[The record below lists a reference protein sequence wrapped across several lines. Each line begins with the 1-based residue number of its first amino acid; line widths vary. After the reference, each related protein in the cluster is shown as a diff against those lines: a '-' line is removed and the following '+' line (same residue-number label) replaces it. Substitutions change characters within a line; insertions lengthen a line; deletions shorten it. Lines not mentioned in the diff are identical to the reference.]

1 MAFYKDTSPWT
12 INGEKISVVD
22 SNEHLGLKV
31 SGTDEERRNVDEN
44 ISKCR
49 SSLFSLLGPAFAYKC
64 LLSPAVQL
72 HIWRTCCLPVLL
84 SGLPALPIRPTVA
97 KSLRLFHN
105 KIMRGIL
112 KLSKSCPI
120 PALHFLLGELPVE
133 GVLHIR
139 TLGLIQNIW
148 SNPTLTI
155 NHMVTYILKMCD
167 GNSSTWSNHVQLLC
181 QQYGLPSPLSLLQS
195 SQPATKLSWRTLV
208 KTKVTAWQEKVLRA
222 RSEENSKMKYLNV
235 QLSGL
240 SGRPHPVLQNIHTTQ
255 DVKKLRI
262 QLKFLTCD
270 FLTNDRI
277 AMDRPSVSHLCDLC
291 LDSRDTI
298 EHVLASCIATAEV
311 RRRLFPE
318 LLNTVAQVQPM
329 CSILLCNPPPSIL
342 TQFVIDCTSLNLP
355 SSYRVPAHNP
365 NISKI
370 CKISRDWCF
379 AISSERSR
387 LLKQLDNK

>member
-1 MAFYKDTSPWT
+1 MITLAWR
-12 INGEKISVVD
+12 
-22 SNEHLGLKV
+22 LLAA
-31 SGTDEERRNVDEN
+31 GTDEEQINVDEN
-44 ISKCR
+44 IRKCR

-84 SGLPALPIRPTVA
+84 SGLPALPIRPTIA
-97 KSLRLFHN
+97 KSLQLFHN

-112 KLSKSCPI
+112 KLSKSSPT

-148 SNPTLTI
+148 SNPTFTI
-155 NHMVTYILKMCD
+155 FDMVTYILKMCD
-167 GNSSTWSNHVQLLC
+167 SNSSTWSNHVQLLC

-195 SQPATKLSWRTLV
+195 SQPVTKLSWRTLV
-208 KTKVTAWQEKVLRA
+208 KTRVTSWHEKALRERA
-222 RSEENSKMKYLNV
+222 EENSKMKYLNV

-240 SGRPHPVLQNIHTTQ
+240 SGRPHPVLLNIHTTQ

-262 QLKFLTCD
+262 LLKFLTCD
-270 FLTNDRI
+270 FLTNDKM
-277 AMDRPSVSHLCDLC
+277 AMERPGVSHLCDLC

-298 EHVLASCIATAEV
+298 EHILVSCIATAEV
-311 RRRLFPE
+311 RRRLLPE
-318 LLNTVAQVQPM
+318 LLNTVSQVQPM
-329 CSILLCNPPPSIL
+329 CGILLCNPPPAIL
-342 TQFVIDCTSLNLP
+342 TQFILDCTSLNLP
-355 SSYRVPAHNP
+355 SSYRVPTHNP
-365 NISKI
+365 DVFKI

-379 AISSERSR
+379 AINSERSR
-387 LLKQLDNK
+387 LLKQLHIKWYQRRPAILFCDNSC